1 MYVVY
6 AISPGAGGDFR
17 RQQRRPHPPPFP
29 PPHPPAGSLVCL
41 PLASQCAFRC
51 HQRAG
56 QKDTEPDPL
65 SVLSAVLRRVLL
77 PVGLAFNCSSTST
90 NYHRC
95 SKAAL
100 TSCST
105 SSSSSRTSTCSSG
118 RLVHYELL
126 SDDEKMDLPVC
137 PPLPH
142 SLPVARC
149 PSAPVCTCVP
159 CRVCNRALNVI
170 CLNNSP

>member
-29 PPHPPAGSLVCL
+29 PPHPPHPPAGSLVCL

-65 SVLSAVLRRVLL
+65 SVLSGVLRRVLL

-137 PPLPH
+137 PPTPPLF
-142 SLPVARC
+142 ARC
-149 PSAPVCTCVP
+149 PLPECPCLYVCPLPCV
-159 CRVCNRALNVI
+159 
-170 CLNNSP
+170 

>member
-56 QKDTEPDPL
+56 QNDTEPDPL

-105 SSSSSRTSTCSSG
+105 STSSSG

-137 PPLPH
+137 PPTPPLFARCP
-142 SLPVARC
+142 LPVARV
-149 PSAPVCTCVP
+149 PLFVRVSLAVCVTGRSTSFV
-159 CRVCNRALNVI
+159 
-170 CLNNSP
+170 

>member
-17 RQQRRPHPPPFP
+17 RQQRRPHPPRP
-29 PPHPPAGSLVCL
+29 PPPPARSLVCL

-65 SVLSAVLRRVLL
+65 SVLSGVLRRVLL

-105 SSSSSRTSTCSSG
+105 SSRSSG

-137 PPLPH
+137 PPASSLPH
-142 SLPVARC
+142 SLSAARV
-149 PSAPVCTCVP
+149 PLFVRVSLAVCVTGRSTSFV
-159 CRVCNRALNVI
+159 
-170 CLNNSP
+170 